1 MNIYDP
7 VYLVI
12 SCRPATNADRGTDL
26 IVNDKHLVIEAVER
40 TDISSLDDAE
50 SDLKTHF
57 PNNLMITIHLHVLNL
72 IQPSVQRQDVEA
84 QLLALGEKPKVEPSS
99 SRAGQAFYWREKKQV
114 D

>member
-1 MNIYDP
+1 MN
-7 VYLVI
+7 
-12 SCRPATNADRGTDL
+12 DR
-26 IVNDKHLVIEAVER
+26 HLVIEAVER
-40 TDISSLDDAE
+40 TDISGLDDAE
-50 SDLKTHF
+50 NDLKTHF
-57 PNNLMITIHLHVLNL
+57 PNNLMITTHLHVLNL